1 MRRSF
6 AAGTAGCSAA
16 SRAPA
21 VAINTV
27 SAFSRARLADRLGV
41 PGKRINVIHN
51 GGDHLLHVQ
60 ASPGYLASV
69 GLAGRRF
76 VLAVGSENV
85 TKNFG
90 AVIEAM
96 AELGRRQGV
105 AGDRRRPTRAVFAPA
120 AGKTEASDRVIRLG
134 PVGDA
139 ELKALYGARSRSCF
153 ASSYE
158 GFGLPPLEA
167 MSCGC
172 PVLASSATAVPEV
185 CGDAACMSTRTRRPT
200 SPGGSA
206 RSWPTTACVPTW
218 SCAARPGCASSPGRR
233 PRRGC
238 RRSSR
243 RRPEAGQPRLEGSP
257 SLQVLP
263 ARAGRDG
270 GGGLRAGRGAGP
282 SRRRPGRAL
291 RRRERRT
298 VVETRPAGY
307 RVTRAGSWGSL
318 LATSVAPALLGRLR
332 ELQQGRD
339 LIHVHMPD
347 PLAALALWHQPT
359 SAKVVVH
366 WHSDVVRQRIARRLY
381 EPLQHWL
388 LSRADAIVA
397 TSEPYAASSP
407 WLKRWSAKTTV
418 VPIGIGDNAGRRDAA
433 AAESIRRR
441 FGNRRIV
448 FSLGRMS
455 QYKGFDVLI
464 DAAARLPEHC
474 VVVVGGDGELLE
486 RHRREVARRGLADR
500 IVFVGRI
507 SDQELPAYYQAA
519 HVFCLA
525 STLRSEA
532 YGVAIVEAMAMS
544 TPSWPPTS
552 PAPACPGSTSR
563 ASPGRTC
570 PRETARRWPRR

>member
-1 MRRSF
+1 ME
-6 AAGTAGCSAA
+6 
-16 SRAPA
+16 A
-21 VAINTV
+21 VV
-27 SAFSRARLADRLGV
+27 FELAE
-41 PGKRINVIHN
+41 
-51 GGDHLLHVQ
+51 
-60 ASPGYLASV
+60 
-69 GLAGRRF
+69 GLA
-76 VLAVGSENV
+76 
-85 TKNFG
+85 
-90 AVIEAM
+90 
-96 AELGRRQGV
+96 
-105 AGDRRRPTRAVFAPA
+105 
-120 AGKTEASDRVIRLG
+120 
-134 PVGDA
+134 
-139 ELKALYGARSRSCF
+139 
-153 ASSYE
+153 
-158 GFGLPPLEA
+158 
-167 MSCGC
+167 
-172 PVLASSATAVPEV
+172 
-185 CGDAACMSTRTRRPT
+185 
-200 SPGGSA
+200 
-206 RSWPTTACVPTW
+206 
-218 SCAARPGCASSPGRR
+218 
-233 PRRGC
+233 RRGVD
-238 RRSSR
+238 
-243 RRPEAGQPRLEGSP
+243 LD
-257 SLQVLP
+257 VLC
-263 ARAGRDG
+263 AGR
-270 GGGLRAGRGAGP
+270 
-282 SRRRPGRAL
+282 
-291 RRRERRT
+291 ERQT

-307 RVTRAGSWGSL
+307 RVTRAGSWGSF

-359 SAKVVVH
+359 PAKVVVH

-381 EPLQHWL
+381 EPLQQWL

-433 AAESIRRR
+433 AAEAVRRR

-464 DAAARLPEHC
+464 DAASRLPEHC

-486 RHRREVARRGLADR
+486 RHRREVAARGLADR

-544 TPSWPPTS
+544 TPVVATDIAGSGVPWVNQSGVTGKNVPPGDSKALAEALTEIIDDEALAARYAHAARKRYLKHLTATS
-552 PAPACPGSTSR
+552 MVDATARLYERVLAGAPAAPHN
-563 ASPGRTC
+563 P
-570 PRETARRWPRR
+570 

>member
-1 MRRSF
+1 LKVLHLCKFFPPEPGGME
-6 AAGTAGCSAA
+6 
-16 SRAPA
+16 A
-21 VAINTV
+21 VV
-27 SAFSRARLADRLGV
+27 FELAE
-41 PGKRINVIHN
+41 
-51 GGDHLLHVQ
+51 
-60 ASPGYLASV
+60 
-69 GLAGRRF
+69 GLA
-76 VLAVGSENV
+76 
-85 TKNFG
+85 
-90 AVIEAM
+90 
-96 AELGRRQGV
+96 
-105 AGDRRRPTRAVFAPA
+105 
-120 AGKTEASDRVIRLG
+120 
-134 PVGDA
+134 
-139 ELKALYGARSRSCF
+139 
-153 ASSYE
+153 
-158 GFGLPPLEA
+158 
-167 MSCGC
+167 
-172 PVLASSATAVPEV
+172 
-185 CGDAACMSTRTRRPT
+185 
-200 SPGGSA
+200 
-206 RSWPTTACVPTW
+206 
-218 SCAARPGCASSPGRR
+218 
-233 PRRGC
+233 RRGVD
-238 RRSSR
+238 
-243 RRPEAGQPRLEGSP
+243 LD
-257 SLQVLP
+257 VLC
-263 ARAGRDG
+263 AGR
-270 GGGLRAGRGAGP
+270 
-282 SRRRPGRAL
+282 
-291 RRRERRT
+291 ERQT

-307 RVTRAGSWGSL
+307 RVTRAGSWGSF

-359 SAKVVVH
+359 SARVVVH

-381 EPLQHWL
+381 EPLQQWL

-418 VPIGIGDNAGRRDAA
+418 VPIGIGDNADRRDAA
-433 AAESIRRR
+433 AAEAIRRR

-500 IVFVGRI
+500 IEFVGRI

-544 TPSWPPTS
+544 TPVVATDIAGSGVPWVNQSGVTGKNVPPGDSKALAEALTEIIDDE
-552 PAPACPGSTSR
+552 ALAARYAHAARKRYLKQLT
-563 ASPGRTC
+563 AAAMVDA
-570 PRETARRWPRR
+570 TARLYERVLAAPHNP